1 MSILEDLKLQYKI
14 GGVANRLIYWNVGLF
29 AVPYIVFGLLT
40 LFEIRIDFLSYVSL
54 SSNPADL
61 LWKPWSLISYAFFH
75 AGILHILFNM
85 IMLNFSSRLFTTY
98 FTQKQLFGLY
108 ILGSVFAGLIYI
120 LSYFLFPALA
130 NSNTTL
136 VGASG
141 AVMAIL
147 FATVTYNPLMELR
160 LLLIGNVKLWHI
172 ALFILI
178 IDLIQLPLENTGGH
192 LAHLGGAF
200 FGFLFIKALQGGTD
214 LSKIVSVVIDFFA
227 NLFKPRKA
235 TPFKKV
241 HKNYKPEPKKET
253 ASRIVTKDKTQQQI
267 DEILD
272 KISQSGYD
280 SLTKEEKEFLFKA
293 GKN

>member
-29 AVPYIVFGLLT
+29 AVPYIVFGLLSF
-40 LFEIRIDFLSYVSL
+40 FEIRIDFLSYVSL

-61 LWKPWSLISYAFFH
+61 LWKPWSLLTYAFFH

-108 ILGSVFAGLIYI
+108 VLGSVFAGLIYI
-120 LSYFLFPALA
+120 ISYFIFPALA
-130 NSNTTL
+130 TSNATL

-160 LLLIGNVKLWHI
+160 LLLIGNIKLWHI

-200 FGFLFIKALQGGTD
+200 FGFLFIKALQNGTD
-214 LSKIVSVVIDFFA
+214 LSKMVSVIIDFFA
-227 NLFKPRKA
+227 NLSMLRIA
-235 TPFKKV
+235 TRFKKV
-241 HKNYKPEPKKET
+241 HKNYKPEPKREP